1 MKTDF
6 LRMTTAFFLAGA
18 MAGTGHA
25 APVEVSE
32 AEVKQCRLLSKV
44 TGTSGFGKK
53 LSWRPAA
60 KASAIRK
67 AEAAG
72 ATHVVFQGV
81 RAVGIFNGVAKA
93 EAFACP

>member
-1 MKTDF
+1 MRSDF

-32 AEVKQCRLLSKV
+32 TEVKHCRLLAKV

-60 KASAIRK
+60 RASAIRK
-67 AEAAG
+67 AEASG
-72 ATHVVFQGV
+72 ASHVVFTGT
-81 RAVGIFNGVAKA
+81 RPVGAFNGVAKA